1 MTQWDMEDRIEK
13 LEDLRPGDLMFGPI
27 GGLVGVG
34 VGLGQLALGEAF
46 RMGKL
51 SVRHVGIVV
60 EASRTLPPGTIRDRT
75 TGTYYGPNEHG
86 AQPRADL
93 FRGEYETYDT
103 GVITAPR
110 LVQAMPHGAEEIEM
124 RYQTHWTPRHAYIRL
139 PEDYPGQAEDAAA
152 IARLMVRE
160 GVAYSFASY
169 GALALWRWGMKT
181 PRLEAWIGR
190 RRPEPITME
199 RWSNGPDSPLYPGW
213 MRGGHL
219 PVEAICSVL
228 ADQAWTLAGK
238 RVMVGTAPQV
248 VTPGRMAGQLWD
260 RPGVVRGGF
269 GLL

>member
-60 EASRTLPPGTIRDRT
+60 EAGRTLPPGTIRDRT

-124 RYQTHWTPRHAYIRL
+124 RYGTHWTPRHAYIRL

-160 GVAYSFASY
+160 GVAYSFTSY
-169 GALALWRWGMKT
+169 AALALWHWGVKT

-190 RRPEPITME
+190 RRPA
-199 RWSNGPDSPLYPGW
+199 NPDAGYVSARTGVRLVP
-213 MRGGHL
+213 RL

-228 ADQAWTLAGK
+228 ADQSWSLAGK
-238 RVMVGTAPQV
+238 RVMEGTVPQV
-248 VTPGRMAGQLWD
+248 VTPGRMMNQLWF
-260 RPGVVRGGF
+260 RSGIVRGIRTQ
-269 GLL
+269 L